1 MYIYLNTSRLHYP
14 INWLTGTRRSRSSQ
28 PQTSINPQTS
38 PALTPSDRNHL
49 LASVSYPTYP
59 SSLIPSSREI
69 GMKVDYVW
77 KNGWGTVF
85 QFYIH
90 GYWKQLGTME
100 IILDFLNISWK
111 GILGLTLCLEKN
123 WQRYSCFSAC
133 NYFVGFYF

>member
-69 GMKVDYVW
+69 GMKMGECLKKMDGGLCSSFIFSNIENNWERW
-77 KNGWGTVF
+77 K
-85 QFYIH
+85 
-90 GYWKQLGTME
+90 
-100 IILDFLNISWK
+100 
-111 GILGLTLCLEKN
+111 
-123 WQRYSCFSAC
+123 
-133 NYFVGFYF
+133 